1 MTDLEAFEA
10 CPDLRDCDFSRCPDG
25 TSRGIVVYNDPWTQG
40 AWHGWQAARAYARS
54 AEPVAVV
61 PANIGDQSG
70 CIRWLIDEQLPVG
83 TLLYAA
89 PPVQS
94 AEPVEWSDLIEQRLL
109 TWRQR
114 FVNMNGD
121 QLALDDFMDKRSM
134 EDLIDFVCAAPPAV
148 QDSWEETARQYAE
161 NAKYWRERYEATQKQ
176 AEPVACPFGCTT
188 QEEHD
193 AHDNNTNVTGPH
205 PMLSATG

>member
-1 MTDLEAFEA
+1 MNDREA
-10 CPDLRDCDFSRCPDG
+10 DRDAFKDWHSRNHDTLTG
-25 TSRGIVVYNDPWTQG
+25 TELHRIERQG
-40 AWHGWQAARAYARS
+40 MQKAWIAALAYARQQS
-54 AEPVAVV
+54 AEPVAWERAWSRNGET
-61 PANIGDQSG
+61 PKKERNENGRMAWPK
-70 CIRWLIDEQLPVG
+70 RFKFLPV
-83 TLLYAA
+83 TKAKIL
-89 PPVQS
+89 P
-94 AEPVEWSDLIEQRLL
+94 
-109 TWRQR
+109 
-114 FVNMNGD
+114 
-121 QLALDDFMDKRSM
+121 DDFP
-134 EDLIDFVCAAPPAV
+134 LYAAPPAV